1 MQLLYN
7 ALFFRLLAYTV
18 LDVRKNY
25 SLKCTQ
31 SCGYRIFVFQKDIKI
46 TKSIVVNNSI
56 DD

>member
-18 LDVRKNY
+18 LYVRKNY